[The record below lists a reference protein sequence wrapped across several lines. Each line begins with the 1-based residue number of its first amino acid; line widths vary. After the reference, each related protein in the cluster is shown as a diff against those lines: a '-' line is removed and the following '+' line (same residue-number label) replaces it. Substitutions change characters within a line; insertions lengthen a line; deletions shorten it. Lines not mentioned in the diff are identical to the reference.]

1 MMAMLLSFITIISLD
16 KKDSSYSMYND
27 DGLTA
32 EAINKGI
39 YEILNFE
46 VNYYDKAMTIKM
58 AAKNGPNFKTN
69 TKSID
74 LVLHHS
80 QDNVNGVLIDGNSI
94 PYKFNNETSKLSIP
108 VNWDTSQTIK
118 ITIKT

>member
-1 MMAMLLSFITIISLD
+1 
-16 KKDSSYSMYND
+16 MYND

-32 EAINKGI
+32 EAITKGM

-58 AAKNGPNFKTN
+58 TAKNGLNFKTN

-74 LVLHHS
+74 FVFHHF
-80 QDNVNGVLIDGNSI
+80 QDNINSVLLNGNSI

-108 VNWDTSQTIK
+108 LKWDTSQTIK